1 MKLNQEIIQLF
12 DEYTH
17 KPLTRVEF
25 LSRLTKLIGGT
36 AALSTI
42 LPALEGSYAA
52 SAQVAEDDS
61 DLLLST
67 AEFSS
72 PNGIIKGYLAQP
84 KQAKKRLGAVLVI
97 HENRGLTPHIKDV
110 TRRIA
115 KEGFIALGID
125 GLSQFGGTP
134 TNEDE
139 GRTLIGKLDAK
150 QNIENML
157 SGLSYLRTLKN
168 SNQKTA
174 CIGFCWGGGVV
185 NDLAAAD
192 PALTLGV
199 PYYGR
204 QIDAALVPK
213 IKAKLMLH
221 YAGLDERINGGIP
234 AYENALKSN
243 QIDYQLFI
251 YDGAQH
257 AFNNDSSPARYQKE
271 PADLA
276 WNRTINFF
284 KKHLKE

>member
-52 SAQVAEDDS
+52 SAQIAEDDS
-61 DLLLST
+61 DLLIST
-67 AEFSS
+67 AEFPS

-84 KQAKKRLGAVLVI
+84 KQAKKRLGAVMVI

-134 TNEDE
+134 INEDE

-221 YAGLDERINGGIP
+221 YAGLDERINAGIP

-251 YDGAQH
+251 YEGAQH

-276 WNRTINFF
+276 WSRTINFF

>member
-17 KPLTRVEF
+17 KPLTREVF

-61 DLLLST
+61 DLLIST

-84 KQAKKRLGAVLVI
+84 KLSKKRLGAVLVI

-150 QNIENML
+150 QNMENML
-157 SGLSYLRTLKN
+157 SGLSYLRSLKN

-174 CIGFCWGGGVV
+174 CIGFCWGGGIV

-204 QIDAALVPK
+204 QIDAARVPN

-221 YAGLDERINGGIP
+221 YAGLDERINAGIA

-251 YDGAQH
+251 YEGAQH

-276 WNRTINFF
+276 WSRTINFF
-284 KKHLKE
+284 KTYLNG